1 MNFDKWFAENEME
14 EFKPIFVEQRFRD
27 LKTVAEISSQEEL
40 EQIGITLLG
49 DKLFVMRKLRSL
61 KDALSNTTTNSEKS
75 GTQGVNLNC
84 LQQASKLLIL
94 LPLIGLDFFIFQ
106 LCFCIKALKKFFH
119 WRPSIFVFCF

>member
-14 EFKPIFVEQRFRD
+14 ETKPIFVQQRFRD

-49 DKLFVMRKLRSL
+49 DKLFVMRKIRSL
-61 KDALSNTTTNSEKS
+61 KDALSNTTTNSAKS

-84 LQQASKLLIL
+84 LQQASY
-94 LPLIGLDFFIFQ
+94 
-106 LCFCIKALKKFFH
+106 
-119 WRPSIFVFCF
+119 